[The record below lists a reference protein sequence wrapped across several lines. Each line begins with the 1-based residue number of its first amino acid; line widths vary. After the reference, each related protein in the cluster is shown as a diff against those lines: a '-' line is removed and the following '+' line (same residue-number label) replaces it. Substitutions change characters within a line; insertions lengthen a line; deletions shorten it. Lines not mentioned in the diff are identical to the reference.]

1 MIVLTYRATESAAR
15 FLPLLRKAAGVW
27 NDVLEGHV
35 VLREW
40 TEPATYLPQS
50 IKGACNILVEMGA
63 PGGVRNALNPTR
75 VAHCQW
81 LATDYWRI
89 QLAPEVTW
97 ATSWWSRLLGRGED
111 ALPCLIHELGHVFKL
126 PHASNPDYVMH
137 PEIGGTGKLSTH
149 EKTFYR
155 RHFLEVVNAD

>member
-1 MIVLTYRATESAAR
+1 MLPLTYRATESAAR

-35 VLREW
+35 YLREW
-40 TEPATYLPQS
+40 EPSSPFFSTTVSQS
-50 IKGACNILVEMGA
+50 CNILVEMGA

-75 VAHCQW
+75 VAHCQR

-97 ATSWWSRLLGRGED
+97 ATSWWSRFLGRGED

-126 PHASNPDYVMH
+126 PHAADPAYVMH
-137 PEIGGTGKLSTH
+137 PEIGGNGKLSTH
-149 EKTFYR
+149 EKTLYR